1 MMESIFEKKKINED
15 LEGLLDQFER
25 DVEPYDKLS
34 YLSMLFTPIS
44 VILSIFI
51 PLLWLR
57 FTAGPNPYFYLTSI
71 PTLYWI
77 VGSIL
82 VNLFC
87 TKLLIFYV
95 DYKKHEISKTRYK
108 PLSGVCMCDLSQ
120 LRSFMRKREKAKTLG
135 ERIRYGKL
143 IDYYKNQI
151 GWQ

>member
-1 MMESIFEKKKINED
+1 MESIFEKKKINED
-15 LEGLLDQFER
+15 LERLLDQFER

-57 FTAGPNPYFYLTSI
+57 FAAEPNPYFYLASI

-82 VNLFC
+82 VTLFC

-95 DYKKHEISKTRYK
+95 DYKKHEISRTRYK

-120 LRSFMRKREKAKTLG
+120 LRSYMRKREKAKNLG

>member
-1 MMESIFEKKKINED
+1 MESVFEEKKINEH

-25 DVEPYDKLS
+25 DVKPYDKLS
-34 YLSMLFTPIS
+34 YLSILLTPIG

-51 PLLWLR
+51 PLLLLR
-57 FTAGPNPYFYLTSI
+57 FEAGANPYFYLTSL

-77 VGSIL
+77 IGSIL
-82 VNLFC
+82 VTLFC

-95 DYKKHEISKTRYK
+95 DYKKHEISKTKYR
-108 PLSGVCMCDLSQ
+108 PVSGVCMCDLSQ
-120 LRSFMRKREKAKTLG
+120 LRSYMRKREKAKTLG

-151 GWQ
+151 GWH

>member
-1 MMESIFEKKKINED
+1 MESVFEEKKINEH

-25 DVEPYDKLS
+25 DVKPYDKLS
-34 YLSMLFTPIS
+34 YLSILLTPIG

-51 PLLWLR
+51 PLLLLR
-57 FTAGPNPYFYLTSI
+57 FEAGANPYFYLTSL

-77 VGSIL
+77 IGSIL
-82 VNLFC
+82 VTLFC

-95 DYKKHEISKTRYK
+95 DYKKHEISKTKYR
-108 PLSGVCMCDLSQ
+108 PVSGVCMCDLSQ
-120 LRSFMRKREKAKTLG
+120 LRSYMRKREKAKTLG